1 MPRKSRTGLA
11 IAVVAALG
19 CAFFEQQQPESLL
32 ESAGFRVV
40 AANTPEK
47 IQALNSLPAG
57 KISRVDRNGT
67 TYFVYPDPGS
77 CRCLRVGREE
87 QYARYQRLAAS
98 KKMGTL
104 QVTGADASSQAF
116 KGYDPW

>member
-1 MPRKSRTGLA
+1 MGTRRLWLCALA
-11 IAVVAALG
+11 LALAG
-19 CAFFEQQQPESLL
+19 CTLFPQQKTENLL
-32 ESAGFRVV
+32 ASAGFRIV

-47 IQALNSLPAG
+47 IDALNSLPAD

-67 TYFVYPDPGS
+67 TFYVYADRGD

-87 QYARYQRLAAS
+87 QYQRYLKLAGGA
-98 KKMGTL
+98 KAQTL
-104 QVTGADASSQAF
+104 QVTGVNTDSDNF